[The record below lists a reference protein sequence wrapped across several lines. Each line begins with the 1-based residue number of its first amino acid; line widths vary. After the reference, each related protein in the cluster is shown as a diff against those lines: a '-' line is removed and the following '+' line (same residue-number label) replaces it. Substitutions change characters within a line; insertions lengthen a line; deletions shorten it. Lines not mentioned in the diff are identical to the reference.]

1 MKLEEMTRD
10 QLIKKVDELE
20 HQKIQKSSKLFKITK
35 EFNLIDDELQ
45 KAKALLFNKN
55 IEQRYQTKI
64 CQKVNYL
71 KNKRGLYADIHKRQ
85 RSEF

>member
-1 MKLEEMTRD
+1 MNG
-10 QLIKKVDELE
+10 QKK
-20 HQKIQKSSKLFKITK
+20 KQKSQQVVRVFNYTK
-35 EFNLIDDELQ
+35 EKLLIDDELQ

>member
-1 MKLEEMTRD
+1 MLENNIVDYMIRECKANYKLEDINET
-10 QLIKKVDELE
+10 IIE
-20 HQKIQKSSKLFKITK
+20 KSSKLFKITK

-64 CQKVNYL
+64 C
-71 KNKRGLYADIHKRQ
+71 
-85 RSEF
+85 

>member
-1 MKLEEMTRD
+1 MKYENMTKD

-64 CQKVNYL
+64 C
-71 KNKRGLYADIHKRQ
+71 
-85 RSEF
+85 